1 MMLAFCLLI
10 RHLLHGQ
17 EMALKLLL
25 NIDYFFQG
33 IHMYCE
39 KLDVLYVTCSLVW
52 C

>member
-25 NIDYFFQG
+25 NIDYFFKA
-33 IHMYCE
+33 Y
-39 KLDVLYVTCSLVW
+39 TCIVKNWMFYMLHVV
-52 C
+52 